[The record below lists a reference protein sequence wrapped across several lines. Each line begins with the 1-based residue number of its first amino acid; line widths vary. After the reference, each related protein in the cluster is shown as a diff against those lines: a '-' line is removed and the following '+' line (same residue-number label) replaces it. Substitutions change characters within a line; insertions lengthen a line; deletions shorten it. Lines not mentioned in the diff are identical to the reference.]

1 MNTENKEIIIIGD
14 INCNYLDKKNNKDVK
29 ELFTLNG
36 FIQLIND
43 PTRITDRTETLID
56 VILSTKPENVCDIK
70 VIPTAMSDHD
80 TIGCRRK
87 LIITNILPKQ
97 LDAETFLIMN
107 QIVYAMIYEM
117 NLSSQCILEK
127 VFDHHALYISK
138 RVKGKNLFG

>member
-107 QIVYAMIYEM
+107 QIVYAMISEM
-117 NLSSQCILEK
+117 NLSSQCMQRK
-127 VFDHHALYISK
+127 TQTKHGNV
-138 RVKGKNLFG
+138 